1 MCNFLSIYVLIYQYK
16 YCIIL
21 NIKGSLENKR
31 YILEEGGCDMT
42 GIFKHD
48 VIKIDLS
55 GAIGSEQGKVRYA
68 VVVQNDKGNFFC
80 N

>member
-1 MCNFLSIYVLIYQYK
+1 
-16 YCIIL
+16 
-21 NIKGSLENKR
+21 
-31 YILEEGGCDMT
+31 MT